1 MSFPVVIHH
10 DPDCATSRNV
20 LGIIRAAG
28 YAPVVIDDLKQGWT
42 RPQLLALFA
51 AAGLAPR
58 DALRV
63 ARSPAEEMG
72 TTAADVTDDQ
82 LLDAMVAHAILV
94 NRPIVCTP
102 NQMRVLGRWMRML
115 TIPNQSSIPK
125 AFLECDEAG
134 RMRPSPLHDRIV
146 DVMEELIKFI
156 LLTRDRAD
164 YLVDRYSERKES
176 AEALMKRENL
186 SAVT

>member
-10 DPDCATSRNV
+10 NPGCGTSRNV

-28 YAPVVIDDLKQGWT
+28 YEPVVIDYLTEGWT

-51 AAGLAPR
+51 AAGITPR

-72 TTAADVTDDQ
+72 LTADSVKDDQ
-82 LLDAMVAHAILV
+82 LLDAMVAHPVLV

-102 NQMRVLGRWMRML
+102 RGVRL
-115 TIPNQSSIPK
+115 
-125 AFLECDEAG
+125 C
-134 RMRPSPLHDRIV
+134 RPSEGVLDLLERLPPGPLAKEDGQ
-146 DVMEELIKFI
+146 LINDHEGN
-156 LLTRDRAD
+156 R
-164 YLVDRYSERKES
+164 LV
-176 AEALMKRENL
+176 
-186 SAVT
+186 